1 MKFNNYRTDKSSL
14 EVQVAYRAGHLGVKI
29 EDLDAI
35 WKLLGPL
42 ETKREPGHFHRDH
55 SMRVGLLASEMAKH
69 VLLLDSFPSKPYTTR
84 LEDVGPERSL
94 FFAGLLHD
102 VGKALVP
109 ACTLAATTK
118 WTSEDQLA
126 MEQHVLDGFRLLRD
140 RFDFTAHVIA
150 WHHRFQARGYPAE
163 LPGPLQPFSEDTLK
177 LAERYGQIL
186 MLADVYDA
194 MHRANSATEGRFLS
208 SAEIREKM
216 EKLHPEMFGDL
227 VPRLYATEVLA

>member
-1 MKFNNYRTDKSSL
+1 MKFNDYRTDKSPL
-14 EVQVAYRAGHLGVKI
+14 EVQVAYRAGQLAVKPN
-29 EDLDAI
+29 DLTAI

-42 ETKREPGHFHRDH
+42 EVKHEPGRFHRDH
-55 SMRVGLLASEMAKH
+55 SMRVGLLAAEIAAHIKIFDGFCSRCWLPK
-69 VLLLDSFPSKPYTTR
+69 T
-84 LEDVGPERSL
+84 EDARSL

-109 ACTLAATTK
+109 ACTLSATTK

-140 RFDFTAHVIA
+140 RFDFTAHVIV

-194 MHRANSATEGRFLS
+194 MHRVNSATEGKFLS
-208 SAEIREKM
+208 SEEIREKM
-216 EKLHPEMFGDL
+216 ERLHPEIFGDL
-227 VPRLYATEVLA
+227 VSRLYEAGVLV